1 MPGAMSPCSTSF
13 GTACSPAARPP
24 SGGPM
29 ARALADPQVPHGA
42 RTAAEA
48 SRHLL
53 AAIRV
58 LSRLQRGAEMLR
70 AARHERAT
78 VGPDWLQTLVP
89 LAWSGRYGKR
99 LEDPRLPRA
108 QAACD
113 A

>member
-1 MPGAMSPCSTSF
+1 VVAPWRERWRTLRCL
-13 GTACSPAARPP
+13 TARGLP
-24 SGGPM
+24 
-29 ARALADPQVPHGA
+29 
-42 RTAAEA
+42 RTA

-58 LSRLQRGAEMLR
+58 LSRLQRGAETLR

-89 LAWSGRYGKR
+89 LAWSGRYGKQ